1 MNNYIRTLKNILDRY
16 ADEVRGFVSKRKEAR
31 ATYLPEVADKE
42 VKRLD
47 DDIAQASVSAE
58 EKIRAARDQAIDAAR
73 AWGVLRGSDINNGDL
88 ALLQGGFELSASD
101 ISEMVERYRQNA
113 TMLRAIATYYEKR
126 QGGQTRDE
134 IILDG
139 LQVPEIP
146 TVDNKIQ
153 SIENFARSAAMIVR
167 TVRADPEALTSFK
180 DKEKM
185 SDASS
190 MDLLVSGFGLPEMSS
205 RKDLYVLGD

>member
-126 QGGQTRDE
+126 QGGPTRDE